1 MLLKAFLRGLLLSI
15 KCCLVFDSF
24 CTPFFKNSTE
34 EKVHF
39 FSRLNVNS
47 PKKIKRNG
55 ILVQRPGARANI
67 LICHGFMC
75 DKYDISFFHLVF
87 NKYNTMTF
95 DFRGHGE
102 EIEGQYYTF
111 GRDEAYDVLA
121 AAKFLKKHPVIGDKP
136 LIIYAFSGGAAATCV
151 AGAINKNLCE
161 AMILDCP
168 FDSTDKLLERGLG
181 KVKINL
187 FGYEMGLPGA
197 SFFKDYAYRSYT
209 QNILKTLLRTFAN
222 MDSKEINTMICPV
235 YPEEAVKYIK
245 VPAFIIGCVNDDK
258 APEEAVRSVYNNL
271 ASDYKQLWMDET
283 ARRHFDPIFFRL
295 REYVREAHIFISRY
309 LNDDLKRPY
318 CGTNKI
324 ESHLK
329 KDLIQKKDVIYQ
341 KSKVSNGELPLA
353 VEAA

>member
-15 KCCLVFDSF
+15 QCCLLFESLN
-24 CTPFFKNSTE
+24 CKPLKNATE
-34 EKVHF
+34 EKIHF

-55 ILVQRPGARANI
+55 ILVQRPGAKANV

-111 GRDEAYDVLA
+111 GSDEAYDVLA
-121 AAKFLKKHPVIGDKP
+121 ATNFLKNHPVIGDKP

-151 AGAINKNLCE
+151 AAAINKKLCD

-187 FGYEMGLPGA
+187 FGYEMGLPGS
-197 SFFKDYAYRSYT
+197 SFFKSYAYSPYI
-209 QNILKTLLRTFAN
+209 QNLLKTLLRTFAN
-222 MDSKEINTMICPV
+222 MDTKEINTMICPV

-245 VPAFIIGCVNDDK
+245 IPAFIIGCVNDDK
-258 APEEAVRSVYNNL
+258 VPEEAIRTVYNNL
-271 ASDYKQLWMDET
+271 DSGYKQLWIDYT
-283 ARRHFDPIFFRL
+283 ARRHFDPIFFNMH
-295 REYVREAHIFISRY
+295 EYIDETNYFIKRY
-309 LNDDLKRPY
+309 L
-318 CGTNKI
+318 
-324 ESHLK
+324 
-329 KDLIQKKDVIYQ
+329 
-341 KSKVSNGELPLA
+341 KSRSQ
-353 VEAA
+353 